1 MKLILHKD
9 TVYETV
15 ESEYYT
21 GHQPV
26 EIIKGEPNLSWK
38 GGKIPIDEWN
48 KILAFFKWS
57 YDETHS
63 ETQVR
68 LLYNPTE
75 NKWAAWAFPQEHGTG
90 MTTKEIDG
98 VDKDNQRER
107 FSGYIVNGTVHH
119 HCSSSAFQSG
129 TDKDNEQ
136 SQDGVHITI
145 GNMNEQ
151 KYDIHARVC
160 RSNAMYSCSYNEWF
174 DYPEEWTTILPKKFI
189 NEAVKEVLV
198 TPPSEPS
205 FPEEWKSNLIKVER
219 FKPSTT
225 NYTGWSKPITRS
237 NPYYGHSDFYQS
249 QKTQFNSTNQFP
261 VEYTDLEKKDE
272 VIKVMKEWMYNYG
285 DSMDIKDYL
294 DLASLWEYIVVSDK
308 LITLNECMEKMQVT
322 ETEFESYCEEIVQTE
337 DENKIKTTEDEID
350 EGVPHY
356 ENMY

>member
-1 MKLILHKD
+1 MNLILHKD

-26 EIIKGEPNLSWK
+26 KIVKGEPSLSWK
-38 GGKIPIDEWN
+38 GGKIPIEEWN

-57 YDETHS
+57 YDETKS

-98 VDKDNQRER
+98 VDKDTQREK

-136 SQDGVHITI
+136 SQDGVHITV
-145 GNMNEQ
+145 GHMDTQ

-160 RSNAMYSCSYNEWF
+160 RSNSMYSCSYSEWF
-174 DYPEEWTTILPKKFI
+174 DYPDEWTSILPKKFI

-205 FPEEWKSNLIKVER
+205 FPEEWKSNLIKVE
-219 FKPSTT
+219 KSI
-225 NYTGWSKPITRS
+225 YSGWSGKRNYS
-237 NPYYGHSDFYQS
+237 NDDWYQS
-249 QKTQFNSTNQFP
+249 QKTHFNTP
-261 VEYTDLEKKDE
+261 TKLPAEYTEEEKKE
-272 VIKVMKEWMYNYG
+272 EITKLIKEWLDENG
-285 DSMDIKDYL
+285 DSLQMDAM
-294 DLASLWEYIVVSDK
+294 DLLEMWEYVLIADK
-308 LITLNECMEKMQVT
+308 VIDLNEAIDKMEIT
-322 ETEFESYCEEIVQTE
+322 ETEFESYCQSVTFDEANNHMDDTVKKE
-337 DENKIKTTEDEID
+337 DITIEGDIKYTD
-350 EGVPHY
+350 HY
-356 ENMY
+356 GSYGL